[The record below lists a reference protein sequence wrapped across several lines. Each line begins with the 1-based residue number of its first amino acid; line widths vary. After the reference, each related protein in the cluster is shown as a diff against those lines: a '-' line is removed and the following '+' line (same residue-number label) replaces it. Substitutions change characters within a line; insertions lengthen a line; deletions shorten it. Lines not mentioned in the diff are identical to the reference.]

1 MSHTTCWNW
10 NCYLRVVISVFLTC
24 NVYLHGIA
32 ILGNQCT
39 WDVKLFSIF
48 TFEIQRVV
56 ICFSITLLTGGTRLM
71 EVENIFC
78 FAFFF
83 QDHPLFN
90 SFYTKESDRVFSKY
104 DHCIVSKNDQPK
116 LSMFH
121 TPYLGARP
129 FSHHFKRKMHSYHTT
144 TKTRCLFFL

>member
-48 TFEIQRVV
+48 TFEIQRAI

-78 FAFFF
+78 FVFFSPRSSPVQFILHKRVGSCFF
-83 QDHPLFN
+83 QN
-90 SFYTKESDRVFSKY
+90 
-104 DHCIVSKNDQPK
+104 I
-116 LSMFH
+116 
-121 TPYLGARP
+121 
-129 FSHHFKRKMHSYHTT
+129 TT
-144 TKTRCLFFL
+144 V